1 MFKDRFKEMISIEF
15 YVSYYLLV
23 NSDSSMINHHFSE
36 QTRRKVWDISIGLYK
51 TVSILKV

>member
-15 YVSYYLLV
+15 YVSNYLLV